1 VKDEYRKV
9 RNIKHGVVNTVKVA
23 RFNQLIKSGE
33 YEEYDDTIK
42 DTEESDTVKKQDS
55 EVCEEIVK
63 TVKRKRRTKA
73 EIEADKAKK

>member
-1 VKDEYRKV
+1 MEDGYRKV
-9 RNIKHGVVNTVKVA
+9 KSIKHSVVNTVKES

-42 DTEESDTVKKQDS
+42 DTKESDTVKKQDS

-73 EIEADKAKK
+73 EIEADNGK